1 MDDYGGV
8 VTHVITYPYM
18 VPVYYNLGKYDLN
31 KLNMD
36 FHKTSTTE
44 QPKSKSVNTS
54 PWDRIDEIPLPSTL
68 KENLHSDFSLLNH
81 KQVVGEEDP
90 QVFQRKSKTN
100 ILSNHQIQ
108 KGKNKEEHLSRYLN
122 TFFKS

>member
-1 MDDYGGV
+1 
-8 VTHVITYPYM
+8 M

-31 KLNMD
+31 NLNID

-44 QPKSKSVNTS
+44 KPRSKSTKTSS
-54 PWDRIDEIPLPSTL
+54 PWDRLDEIPLPSTL

-90 QVFQRKSKTN
+90 QVFKRKTKETKKNRLTN
-100 ILSNHQIQ
+100 HKIQ
-108 KGKNKEEHLSRYLN
+108 KAEKSEEHLKRYLN